1 MADASQ
7 PDVSSLLHIGAHVS
21 LRSDDGFVVTL
32 DPEKLCA
39 LERTDEPPRHF
50 QIRCVFVVH
59 PQRSHRPGHTGHGHE
74 KRVNETEFARS
85 QGMVVKYGDVI
96 ELVRVAL
103 GEETLSLTRR
113 TAAMNT
119 ACSRAVLSAAPSED
133 SWLRV
138 VPRLGIHALGD
149 AVRLDDGV
157 LLQSVA
163 NGLFLHADSLR
174 FDTGSLEVNGAA
186 MGSPFTLTLFRSAAE
201 AHAGELR
208 AGELVRMR
216 SACAD
221 ALVQTD
227 LEHATA
233 VAALVDAADHDG
245 AGAGAA
251 AADAAVVTV
260 EAGVPLVDELRA
272 VVGPQPSDEALSSL
286 LSEHGGDVRAAASA
300 WFGAGVATTADEAAA
315 RVAPSSAARA
325 YLQPPTGPIS
335 SRALW
340 LLEDAESRGTRGGI
354 LSNGSVVRLLHA
366 STGLYL
372 CVRLR
377 RGAAASAPRLLAARG
392 LGGAADGGGGSD
404 DDDDDDA
411 WGEFVAEFEEN
422 VAGGFAEIGEAATG
436 VAAAAA
442 EALGALV
449 PDFSIENVFE
459 PKGVGRPEPR
469 PWFADAPADAAA
481 GADADARAAGHPA
494 AGASVK
500 FDGTLRGVDAWLA
513 GGGASTPRGAEPAA
527 AVLEGWLRKR
537 GSAACCTRGD
547 VASSSS
553 RPNGSRG
560 TAPTIVHS
568 NPPAGCPSTAPSGAR
583 ARPAAAS
590 PPRSDRRRRSAG
602 ARD

>member
-1 MADASQ
+1 M
-7 PDVSSLLHIGAHVS
+7 
-21 LRSDDGFVVTL
+21 
-32 DPEKLCA
+32 
-39 LERTDEPPRHF
+39 
-50 QIRCVFVVH
+50 
-59 PQRSHRPGHTGHGHE
+59 
-74 KRVNETEFARS
+74 
-85 QGMVVKYGDVI
+85 
-96 ELVRVAL
+96 
-103 GEETLSLTRR
+103 
-113 TAAMNT
+113 
-119 ACSRAVLSAAPSED
+119 
-133 SWLRV
+133 
-138 VPRLGIHALGD
+138 
-149 AVRLDDGV
+149 RLDDGV

-201 AHAGELR
+201 AQAGELR

-221 ALVQTD
+221 ALVQAD
-227 LEHATA
+227 LEHAAA
-233 VAALVDAADHDG
+233 VAALVDAADDDG
-245 AGAGAA
+245 AGAGTA

-372 CVRLR
+372 CVRPR
-377 RGAAASAPRLLAARG
+377 RGAAASASRLLAARG
-392 LGGAADGGGGSD
+392 LGGAADGGGGSN

-449 PDFSIENVFE
+449 PDFSLENVFE

-481 GADADARAAGHPA
+481 GADADARAAGDAA

-513 GGGASTPRGAEPAA
+513 GGGASTPRGAEPTA

-537 GSAACCTRGD
+537 SVSGGLATWRRR
-547 VASSSS
+547 VIVLTPERS
-553 RPNGSRG
+553 RHRTDDRPLQ
-560 TAPTIVHS
+560 
-568 NPPAGCPSTAPSGAR
+568 PAGGCPSTAPSGRAR
-583 ARPAAAS
+583 APSRS
-590 PPRSDRRRRSAG
+590 SLPPRSDRRDARLALETESTAQRDPGTRCQRSDWRRRSRAVSRVSTTREPPAPWRPSACARTAAGRRARLSPRPPPLLSAAPPSRAGSRGG
-602 ARD
+602 ARGGPAAARAPRRGGADSTSGGAGGGAGGGGGRGPRLVRPASGGGARRR

>member
-1 MADASQ
+1 
-7 PDVSSLLHIGAHVS
+7 
-21 LRSDDGFVVTL
+21 
-32 DPEKLCA
+32 
-39 LERTDEPPRHF
+39 
-50 QIRCVFVVH
+50 
-59 PQRSHRPGHTGHGHE
+59 
-74 KRVNETEFARS
+74 
-85 QGMVVKYGDVI
+85 
-96 ELVRVAL
+96 
-103 GEETLSLTRR
+103 
-113 TAAMNT
+113 
-119 ACSRAVLSAAPSED
+119 
-133 SWLRV
+133 
-138 VPRLGIHALGD
+138 
-149 AVRLDDGV
+149 
-157 LLQSVA
+157 
-163 NGLFLHADSLR
+163 
-174 FDTGSLEVNGAA
+174 

-201 AHAGELR
+201 AHASELR

-340 LLEDAESRGTRGGI
+340 LPKTPRAAVLAAASSPTDRSSASFTRRPGLPSACGRARRRGVGAAAACGARSRRRGGRRRRQRRRRRRRRV
-354 LSNGSVVRLLHA
+354 GRVRRRVR
-366 STGLYL
+366 GE
-372 CVRLR
+372 CRRRLR
-377 RGAAASAPRLLAARG
+377 RDWRG
-392 LGGAADGGGGSD
+392 GD
-404 DDDDDDA
+404 
-411 WGEFVAEFEEN
+411 
-422 VAGGFAEIGEAATG
+422 G

-449 PDFSIENVFE
+449 PDFSLENVFE

-469 PWFADAPADAAA
+469 PWFADAPADAPPAPTPTRA
-481 GADADARAAGHPA
+481 PPDTPPRRLRQIRRHPPRGGRVARWRRCVNSARRRAD
-494 AGASVK
+494 
-500 FDGTLRGVDAWLA
+500 
-513 GGGASTPRGAEPAA
+513 GGGAGGVAA
-527 AVLEGWLRKR
+527 KAGGERR
-537 GSAACCTRGD
+537 AAH
-547 VASSSS
+547 VAASLHRPHARTDRVAPHRRSS
-553 RPNGSRG
+553 
-560 TAPTIVHS
+560 APTRRLAALRRRRAV
-568 NPPAGCPSTAPSGAR
+568 AR
-583 ARPAAAS
+583 ARRPAAAS